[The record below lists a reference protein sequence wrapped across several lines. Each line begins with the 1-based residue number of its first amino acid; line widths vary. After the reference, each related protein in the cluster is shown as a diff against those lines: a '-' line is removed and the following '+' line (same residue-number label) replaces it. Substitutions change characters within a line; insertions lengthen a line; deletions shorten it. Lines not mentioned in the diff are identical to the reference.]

1 MDEDVKYTQNDDGSR
16 SFTLT
21 LTQDQLNS
29 DQFLNNM
36 KDGGDLLKSWES
48 QKSMIGRNN
57 IPNAEATEEEWAK
70 VYEKARPADG
80 KYGLDNENLEKF
92 ANENGLN
99 KHQAAKLA
107 TYVKDLTAVPAE
119 ETSQEAL
126 ATKLTAALGEKM
138 PEKVT
143 LINAVMQE
151 CWTEEED
158 NAFNEMPNSK
168 KVLVAKLIDNILS
181 KYSVKGADFKVGTGG
196 IAPTAGKADR
206 SGYEAER
213 LEIAKAGKNLTDI
226 EDRKL
231 REKYGIKYI
240 DVKAGLGF

>member
-1 MDEDVKYTQNDDGSR
+1 MDEDLKYIQNDDGSR

-126 ATKLTAALGEKM
+126 ATKLTAAFGEKM
-138 PEKVT
+138 AEKVT
-143 LINAVMQE
+143 LINAVMKE
-151 CWTEEED
+151 SWSEEED
-158 NAFNEMPNSK
+158 NAFNELPNSQ
-168 KVLVAKLIDNILS
+168 KVLFATLLDKALE
-181 KYSVKGADFKVGTGG
+181 KYAVKGADFKVGTGG
-196 IAPTAGKADR
+196 IAPTVGKADR
-206 SGYEAER
+206 AGYEAER

>member
-1 MDEDVKYTQNDDGSR
+1 MEEDVKYTQNDDGSR

-57 IPNAEATEEEWAK
+57 IPNSEATEEEWAK

-80 KYGLDNENLEKF
+80 KYGLENEQLEKF

-99 KHQAAKLA
+99 KHQASKLA
-107 TYVKDLTAVPAE
+107 TYVKDLTAVPEE

-126 ATKLTAALGEKM
+126 AKKLTDAFGEKM
-138 PEKVT
+138 GEKVS
-143 LINAVMQE
+143 LINTIMKE
-151 CWTEEED
+151 SWTEEED
-158 NAFNEMPNSK
+158 NSFNELPNSQ
-168 KVLVAKLIDNILS
+168 KVLFATLLDKALS
-181 KYSVKGADFKVGTGG
+181 KYAVKGADFRIGTGG
-196 IAPTAGKADR
+196 NAPTAGKADR
-206 SGYEAER
+206 AGYEAER
-213 LEIAKAGKNLTDI
+213 LEYAKAGKSLTDI
-226 EDRKL
+226 EERKL
-231 REKYGIKYI
+231 RDKYGIKYI